1 MSGRL
6 PRLSPRPPYGR
17 LTIRRAR
24 LISHFAASFDLVKL
38 PKLKTPF
45 SADLERPTNVRTKV
59 VIAAAL
65 AGQVEPRA
73 GDVRGSSVAEI
84 GRLGLGWRRVQA
96 MKVSLGV
103 VTANGIQY
111 AFP

>member
-1 MSGRL
+1 
-6 PRLSPRPPYGR
+6 
-17 LTIRRAR
+17 
-24 LISHFAASFDLVKL
+24 LVKL

-45 SADLERPTNVRTKV
+45 SADLERPTNVRAKV

-73 GDVRGSSVAEI
+73 GDVHGSRVAEI
-84 GRLGLGWRRVQA
+84 SRLGLGWRRVQA

-103 VTANGIQY
+103 VTANGIQD
-111 AFP
+111 AFPQIEKKRRPSYRQAAHAASIAREFGRHFASVAK